1 MNIFAINVGS
11 TSTRV
16 SLFKMTE
23 VIAGKTIE
31 YSSADLVQYKDL
43 KDQLPPRED
52 DVMKF
57 IGDNNINMEEIDIII
72 SRGGLGKPE
81 PAGAYEINETMCD
94 DLMTGKYGKHPSALG
109 PAMAF
114 DMSKKYGIRAIV
126 IDMPGTDEF
135 QPLARISGLPEI
147 ERKSGF
153 HALNQKAAARRAAGE
168 MGKSYKDC
176 NLVIAHLGG
185 GITIGAHRRGQVIDC
200 THGLNEG
207 PFTPGRAGS
216 LPTMS
221 LVDLAL
227 SDKCSKEEIQTRL
240 VGQGG
245 LSAYLGTADALKV
258 EEMINGGDGN
268 AKLIY
273 QAMAY
278 QIAKDIGA
286 MSVVLKGHIDGI
298 VLTGGLAHSEML
310 TGWIKEWIRFIAPIF
325 IYPGEDEMKAMA
337 EGALRALRG
346 EEQVKEYNHGIRDQG
361 SGVRGQK
368 SEVPDPL
375 MERKL

>member
-1 MNIFAINVGS
+1 MNIFVINLGS

-16 SLFKMTE
+16 SLFKMMN

-31 YSSADLVQYKDL
+31 YDSAVLAEYKNL
-43 KDQLPPRED
+43 KDQLPVREAD
-52 DVMKF
+52 ILEF
-57 IGDNNINMEEIDIII
+57 ISNNNINMREVDIII
-72 SRGGLGKPE
+72 SRGGLGKPG

-94 DLMTGKYGKHPSALG
+94 DLITGKYGKHPSALG

-126 IDMPGTDEF
+126 VDMPGTDEF
-135 QPLARISGLPEI
+135 QPLARISGLPDI
-147 ERKSGF
+147 ERTSGF
-153 HALNQKAAARRAAGE
+153 HALNQKAAARRAASE
-168 MGKSYKDC
+168 IGKSYKDC
-176 NLVIAHLGG
+176 NFVVAHLGG
-185 GITIGAHRRGQVIDC
+185 GITIGAHRSGQVIDC

-221 LVDLAL
+221 LVDLVL
-227 SDKCSKEEIQTRL
+227 SGKYSKEEIKTML
-240 VGQGG
+240 VGRGG
-245 LSAYLGTADALKV
+245 LSAYLGTGDALKV

-278 QIAKDIGA
+278 QIARDIGA
-286 MSVVLKGHIDGI
+286 MSVVLKGHIDRI

-310 TGWIKEWIRFIAPIF
+310 TGWIEEWTRFIASLF

-337 EGALRALRG
+337 EGALRVLQG
-346 EEQVKEYNHGIRDQG
+346 EEQVNEYR
-361 SGVRGQK
+361 
-368 SEVPDPL
+368 
-375 MERKL
+375 